1 MVLFIP
7 DVCSIAGRAAACG
20 NTVAGVAPPDQQM
33 GPESQEYARR
43 HCIPHV
49 PRSGGF
55 VSASNGSVMLHGWA
69 LATFMNLQG
78 STACLVIVAPTAAH
92 LLPREWAVIEAALS
106 KQGALPGLVRP
117 AAKMA
122 ITFSAP
128 TEAVAFRNAAMT
140 IVVATTLSSPDKI
153 ARMLRGQTKIFVT
166 GSAPEHG
173 VIALMAHLRLAQRVC
188 G

>member
-7 DVCSIAGRAAACG
+7 DVCSNAGRAAACG
-20 NTVAGVAPPDQQM
+20 DTVAGVAPPDQQM
-33 GPESQEYARR
+33 GPESRQYARR
-43 HCIPHV
+43 HCIPSV

-55 VSASNGSVMLHGWA
+55 VNASNGSVMLHGWA

-78 STACLVIVAPTAAH
+78 SNACLVIVPPTAAH
-92 LLPREWAVIEAALS
+92 LLPREWAVIDAALS

-117 AAKMA
+117 GSKMA
-122 ITFSAP
+122 FNLSAP
-128 TEAVAFRNAAMT
+128 NEAVAFRNAAMT

-153 ARMLRGQTKIFVT
+153 ARMLHGQTKIFVT
-166 GSAPEHG
+166 GSAPERG
-173 VIALMAHLRLAQRVC
+173 ASALMAHLRLAQRVC